1 MKLNLHFYLVS
12 SNNVHSTRKY
22 SCSFL
27 ASVLEDGG
35 NKEWVEMDKRWLE
48 EQKREFHE
56 MDENGDGVLTKD
68 ELIKAYDPLNRV
80 HINNQIKKLFSKV
93 DDSPTDEQLTLDE
106 IQKHADVFTD
116 MKILDTEKA
125 LHDEI

>member
-1 MKLNLHFYLVS
+1 MYLS
-12 SNNVHSTRKY
+12 
-22 SCSFL
+22 

-48 EQKREFHE
+48 DQKREFHE
-56 MDENGDGVLTKD
+56 MDENSDGVLTKD
-68 ELIKAYDPLNRV
+68 ELIKAYDPMNRV

-93 DDSPTDEQLTLDE
+93 DDSPKDDLLSLEE